1 MSHPMYAGPAGG
13 DRFAVHVA
21 AQENQARTGLRWKQL
36 CTIVAVVGLILA
48 ITAMGT
54 MLLMQRA
61 DTTSTTPPE
70 GDEDTVQSP
79 CNLPARPAFDSVF
92 GRPTAFFTK
101 GMESRLHLQ
110 GATLADNQQGQ
121 RIQVRTTCIIRERLV
136 SGGTKPLPDDSS
148 WQCRVECFSSDCSV
162 SHVGD
167 APFRGGLF
175 EVSVTVTRADCTAPI
190 RDVDRAIMDVYVKPT
205 AKPRTCPPGVPKSE
219 PGICGCETS
228 DTDRDGDGVA
238 DCVDH
243 CPDDASKSTLG
254 VCGCG
259 VADTDTDGDGSPD
272 CEDACPLDTTKTVPG
287 ACGCGVPNADSD
299 GDGTINCLDKCPT
312 DPSKAAP
319 GICGCSLV
327 DTDTD
332 GDGLPDCSDACPAD
346 TTKTVPGAC
355 GCGTPDTDTDN
366 DSIVDCLDA
375 CPTNPDKATPGIC
388 GCYAIDT
395 DRDSDGVADCMDDCP
410 DDPSKSTLGV
420 CGCSIADTDADA
432 DGSPDCED
440 ACHLDATK
448 TVPGAC
454 GCGLAETDTDGDG
467 APDCVDA
474 CPLDPMKLVPEV
486 CGCGVPDTDMDND
499 SIIDCDDPCT
509 LPGECSIFTSDL
521 QATPGAVEPGLKASL
536 IVGIR
541 PNHGATCTWSIPSS
555 WTLQSTPSCSAAVVS
570 VPASAST
577 GGTVTVTAFSSLG
590 ESWQATVTIPLTPSI
605 NAAPS
610 APDVSI
616 TPEHPEPDEALHC
629 TAQGSV
635 DPDGDSIS
643 YIIEWL
649 RNGEPSGVVGS
660 YVAPVA
666 TQPGELWTCQV
677 QATDGQHRSA
687 TSAARIIIV
696 RTVIAGATIRQDEV
710 HKVPKGVSRVAI
722 KLWGG
727 GGGGSIA
734 ENIRSHGGAGGLT
747 VGTIPV
753 VPGDVI
759 RMRIGEGGYMYDRF
773 YTSTSNGLVPGG
785 YPGGGINSEK
795 LNYYSGGGG
804 GYSAVWLNDD
814 LMMVAGGGGG
824 AGATAWRCPGL
835 HGGAGGGEIGQRGF
849 HCPGRNTAKQAGGG
863 GSQVA
868 GGIGGTR
875 MADGGDGEA
884 GSKFQGG
891 NGGKLRA
898 TEHEFGFEVAAGGGG
913 GGYYGGGSG
922 SFHAGGGGGSSFVE
936 KSVVQDYEML
946 QAPAATNAPRS
957 TSDPDLN
964 GVRYVGHGAYAGA
977 GGDGVGIARFI

>member
-1 MSHPMYAGPAGG
+1 MGAGNPMSHPMYAGPAGG

-205 AKPRTCPPGVPKSE
+205 TKPRTCPPGVPKSE

-243 CPDDASKSTLG
+243 CPDDASKSALG

-272 CEDACPLDTTKTVPG
+272 CEDACALDS
-287 ACGCGVPNADSD
+287 A
-299 GDGTINCLDKCPT
+299 
-312 DPSKAAP
+312 
-319 GICGCSLV
+319 
-327 DTDTD
+327 
-332 GDGLPDCSDACPAD
+332 
-346 TTKTVPGAC
+346 
-355 GCGTPDTDTDN
+355 
-366 DSIVDCLDA
+366 
-375 CPTNPDKATPGIC
+375 
-388 GCYAIDT
+388 
-395 DRDSDGVADCMDDCP
+395 
-410 DDPSKSTLGV
+410 
-420 CGCSIADTDADA
+420 
-432 DGSPDCED
+432 
-440 ACHLDATK
+440 K

-454 GCGLAETDTDGDG
+454 GCGLVDTDADGDG
-467 APDCVDA
+467 TMDCHDTCPMDA
-474 CPLDPMKLVPEV
+474 TKIATGV
-486 CGCGVPDTDMDND
+486 CGCGVPDTDTDND
-499 SIIDCDDPCT
+499 GIMDCNDPCT

-536 IVGIR
+536 MVDIR
-541 PNHGATCTWSIPSS
+541 PNHGATCSWSIPSS
-555 WTLQSTPSCSAAVVS
+555 WTLQGTPSCTSAVVS
-570 VPASAST
+570 VPASATSS
-577 GGTVTVTAFSSLG
+577 GAITVVATATTG
-590 ESWQATVTIPLTPSI
+590 ESWQAAVTVPLAPST

-616 TPEHPEPDEALHC
+616 TPEHPESDDVLHC

-643 YIIEWL
+643 YNMEWL
-649 RNGEPSGVVGS
+649 RNGEPSGILGT
-660 YVAPVA
+660 YVIPTV
-666 TQPGELWTCQV
+666 TQPGEVWTCQV

-687 TSAARIIIV
+687 TSTARIVIV
-696 RTVIAGATIRQDEV
+696 RTVIAGTAIRQDEV
-710 HKVPKGVSRVAI
+710 HKVSDGVSKVAI

-727 GGGGSIA
+727 GGGGSFA

-759 RMRIGEGGYMYDRF
+759 RMRIGEGGYMYDHF
-773 YTSTSNGLVPGG
+773 YDSVGNGLMPGG
-785 YPGGGINSEK
+785 YPGGGINSERP
-795 LNYYSGGGG
+795 LYFSGGGG
-804 GYSAVWLNDD
+804 GYSAVWLNDK

-824 AGATAWRCPGL
+824 AAGTGWGCSGL
-835 HGGAGGGEIGQRGF
+835 HGGAGGGEVGQPGF
-849 HCPGRNTAKQAGGG
+849 HCPGRTRAQHAGGG

-868 GGIGGTR
+868 GGAGGESS
-875 MADGGDGEA
+875 GEA
-884 GSKFQGG
+884 GSYFQGG
-891 NGGKLRA
+891 NGGKFD
-898 TEHEFGFEVAAGGGG
+898 EDGYVHSYGPENAAGGGG

-922 SFHAGGGGGSSFVE
+922 SVHTGGGGGSSYVE

-946 QAPAATNAPRS
+946 QAAGATNAPRS

-964 GVRYVGHGAYAGA
+964 GFSYVGYGAYAGA
-977 GGDGVGIARFI
+977 GGDGVGIMRFM